1 MALQFYN
8 TLNRKKEIFH
18 PIEEGKVGL
27 YTCGPTVYDYAH
39 IGNFRTFMFEDLLK
53 RWLLHLGFDVNHVMN
68 ITDVDDKTIKKSQAE
83 GVDLFEITERYTD
96 FFMKDLDW
104 LKIIPADIFPKAT
117 DSIPKIIRMI
127 KILLDK
133 GFAYREDDGSVYF
146 NIRSFPDYGLL
157 TKINMVNQQSASRV
171 SDDEYDKDAPQDFAL
186 WKGWKEEDGDVV
198 WDAPWG
204 RGRPGWHIECS
215 AMSSETLGDHFDIH
229 CGGVDNMFPHHENE
243 IAQSQCA
250 TDEPFVNVWLHSEFL
265 LVDGGKMSKSL
276 GNFYR
281 ISDLKEMGFTP
292 ECIRY
297 QLLAGHYRSKI
308 TFSADKKHEGDKI
321 VQKIT
326 DLKSRLKKRNSA
338 MFADGSYP
346 EEYSEFK
353 ERMNDDLN
361 APRSFAVFFDWMK
374 IINSK
379 LDQNNIS
386 EQELGQGWEFIQ
398 AFDKIFGLIK
408 SDQLP
413 EIPIEITHLANQR
426 DKARKMR
433 DWAEADSL
441 RQILKSKGWIVEDT
455 PNGQQIKKQS

>member
-8 TLNRKKEIFH
+8 TLKREKEIFH

-117 DSIPKIIRMI
+117 DSIPKMIQMI
-127 KILLDK
+127 KILLEK

>member
-8 TLNRKKEIFH
+8 TLKREKEIFH
-18 PIEEGKVGL
+18 PIVEGKVGL

>member
-8 TLNRKKEIFH
+8 TLKREKEIFH

-117 DSIPKIIRMI
+117 DSIPKMIQMI

-433 DWAEADSL
+433 DWAEADSF

>member
-1 MALQFYN
+1 MAPQFYN
-8 TLNRKKEIFH
+8 TLKREKEIFH

>member
-1 MALQFYN
+1 
-8 TLNRKKEIFH
+8 
-18 PIEEGKVGL
+18 
-27 YTCGPTVYDYAH
+27 
-39 IGNFRTFMFEDLLK
+39 
-53 RWLLHLGFDVNHVMN
+53 
-68 ITDVDDKTIKKSQAE
+68 
-83 GVDLFEITERYTD
+83 
-96 FFMKDLDW
+96 
-104 LKIIPADIFPKAT
+104 
-117 DSIPKIIRMI
+117 
-127 KILLDK
+127 
-133 GFAYREDDGSVYF
+133 
-146 NIRSFPDYGLL
+146 
-157 TKINMVNQQSASRV
+157 
-171 SDDEYDKDAPQDFAL
+171 
-186 WKGWKEEDGDVV
+186 
-198 WDAPWG
+198 
-204 RGRPGWHIECS
+204 
-215 AMSSETLGDHFDIH
+215 
-229 CGGVDNMFPHHENE
+229 
-243 IAQSQCA
+243 
-250 TDEPFVNVWLHSEFL
+250 
-265 LVDGGKMSKSL
+265 
-276 GNFYR
+276 
-281 ISDLKEMGFTP
+281 
-292 ECIRY
+292 
-297 QLLAGHYRSKI
+297 
-308 TFSADKKHEGDKI
+308 
-321 VQKIT
+321 
-326 DLKSRLKKRNSA
+326 